1 MNDSCVLL
9 DTNFFI
15 RLLNEE
21 DLLHENVRGFYQHF
35 LEKEIRLKFS
45 TVSVAEFCVR
55 GRIDE
60 LPLRSIEIAL
70 DFDIMNIRESYNSF
84 LGILPF
90 QK

>member
-9 DTNFFI
+9 DTNSFI

-35 LEKEIRLKFS
+35 LEKEIRLQFS

-60 LPLRSIEIAL
+60 LPLRSIEIL
-70 DFDIMNIRESYNSF
+70 HLI
-84 LGILPF
+84 
-90 QK
+90 